1 MAGEG
6 HIKEDYQGTYF
17 KKVIFELRPEGGERT
32 KENNSQSRIV
42 EFPKGR

>member
-6 HIKEDYQGTYF
+6 YIKEDYQETFF
-17 KKVIFELRPEGGERT
+17 KQVIFELRPEGGERT

-42 EFPKGR
+42 VFPKGR